1 MCANII
7 IFLFAL
13 LGNILLC
20 ASTAELPGSDY
31 EYIAVSGGIID
42 AEINGAGDIYVLLPG
57 QPHLRIVHAGGSI
70 SEYDL
75 SDVLLPG
82 GMCIDERWGWF
93 VTDELSDMVYRYDN
107 SGEPADSW
115 SSRGMPGDICLS
127 GLSVLYVSR
136 ASGTI
141 ISLEEPDDILV
152 RLTGS
157 GEGQLSG
164 SGNEAVYSCENES
177 LLYRN
182 YSASESL
189 PSAGIWVTAGGEL
202 MVLQD
207 SCVLDGGGTVLFRLP
222 EAGEFSR
229 ISCSVNHNQCLLWS
243 PGEGRILVL
252 R

>member
-1 MCANII
+1 MCAKTILS
-7 IFLFAL
+7 LFAA
-13 LGNILLC
+13 LGNTLFS
-20 ASTAELPGSDY
+20 ASTAELPGSDF
-31 EYIAVSGGIID
+31 EYIAVPGRIID
-42 AEINGAGDIYVLLPG
+42 AEINGAGDIYILLPG
-57 QPHLRIVHAGGSI
+57 QPHLRIIHAGGSI
-70 SEYDL
+70 SEFDL

-82 GMCIDERWGWF
+82 GMCIDEQWGWF
-93 VTDELSDMVYRYDN
+93 VTDELTDMVYRYDN

-115 SSRGMPGDICLS
+115 DSRGMPGDICLS

-141 ISLEEPDDILV
+141 TSLEEPDDILA

-164 SGNEAVYSCENES
+164 SGSRAVYSCENES
-177 LLYRN
+177 LIIRN
-182 YSASESL
+182 YSATESL

-207 SCVLDGGGTVLFRLP
+207 SCVQGGSGNVLWRLP

-229 ISCSVNHNQCLLWS
+229 ISFSVNRNQCLLWS

>member
-1 MCANII
+1 MQANTIF
-7 IFLFAL
+7 FLFAV
-13 LGNILLC
+13 LGNLLV
-20 ASTAELPGSDY
+20 SESVAEFTDSDF
-31 EYIAVSGGIID
+31 EYITVPGGIID
-42 AEINGAGDIYVLLPG
+42 AEINGAGDIFVLLPG
-57 QPHLRIVHAGGSI
+57 LPHLRIYESDGSL

-93 VTDELSDMVYRYDN
+93 VTDELQDMVYRYDN

-115 SSRGMPGDICLS
+115 DSRGIPGDICLW

-136 ASGTI
+136 ASGTVT
-141 ISLEEPDDILV
+141 SLDEPDGDYV

-157 GEGQLSG
+157 GDGQLSA

-177 LLYRN
+177 LLFRN
-182 YSASESL
+182 YSAPEPL
-189 PSAGIWVTAGGEL
+189 PSMGTWVAAGGEL

-207 SCVLDGGGTVLFRLP
+207 SCVRGGNGSVLFRLP
-222 EAGEFSR
+222 QAGEFSR
-229 ISCSVNHNQCLLWS
+229 ISCSVNRNQCLLWS
-243 PGEGRILVL
+243 PGKGRILVL

>member
-1 MCANII
+1 VV
-7 IFLFAL
+7 
-13 LGNILLC
+13 LGNILLS
-20 ASTAELPGSDY
+20 ASTAELPGGDF
-31 EYIAVSGGIID
+31 EYITVPSGIID

-57 QPHLRIVHAGGSI
+57 QPHLRIYYSGGSI

-93 VTDELSDMVYRYDN
+93 VTDELTDMVYRYDN
-107 SGEPADSW
+107 SGEPAESW
-115 SSRGMPGDICLS
+115 GSRGMPGDICLS

-136 ASGTI
+136 ASGTVT
-141 ISLEEPDDILV
+141 SLEESDDILV
-152 RLTGS
+152 RLSGS
-157 GEGQLSG
+157 GDGQLSASG
-164 SGNEAVYSCENES
+164 SCAVYSCENES
-177 LLYRN
+177 LIFRN
-182 YSASESL
+182 YSAPELLS
-189 PSAGIWVTAGGEL
+189 SAGIWVTAGGEL

-207 SCVLDGGGTVLFRLP
+207 SCVRGGSGTVLFRLP

-229 ISCSVNHNQCLLWS
+229 ISCSVNRNQCLLWS

>member
-1 MCANII
+1 MCANT
-7 IFLFAL
+7 IFSLLAV
-13 LGNILLC
+13 LGNLLLS
-20 ASTAELPGSDY
+20 ASIAEFPDGDF
-31 EYIAVSGGIID
+31 EYITVPGAIID
-42 AEINGAGDIYVLLPG
+42 AEINGAGDVYLLLPG
-57 QPHLRIVHAGGSI
+57 LPHLRVYSADGSL

-82 GMCIDERWGWF
+82 GLCIDERWGWF
-93 VTDELSDMVYRYDN
+93 VTDELTDMVYRYDD

-115 SSRGMPGDICLS
+115 DSRGMPGDICLW

-141 ISLEEPDDILV
+141 TSLEEPDDILV

-157 GEGQLSG
+157 GDGQLSA
-164 SGNEAVYSCENES
+164 SGTEMVYSSESES
-177 LLYRN
+177 LILRN
-182 YSASESL
+182 YSTPESL
-189 PSAGIWVTAGGEL
+189 PSAGIWVIAGGEL

-207 SCVLDGGGTVLFRLP
+207 SCVLDGSGSVLFRLP
-222 EAGEFSR
+222 EVREFSR
-229 ISCSVNHNQCLLWS
+229 ISCSANRNKCLLWS